1 MDNFNCLVAHA
12 CKVLN
17 KGDTTFHIDFID
29 VCETLYKELS
39 KSLIVSKKLQE
50 ELKMN

>member
-50 ELKMN
+50 DLKMN